1 MPLLTTTEGTPLDPA
16 ALLQRLTRLGYAGDA
31 DVAQEWLGTVL
42 RALLAEPSV
51 GDLAGRI
58 ERGDVDVES
67 VADVVLAATLRVL
80 RNPAGV
86 KQESGSIDDWSEAR
100 SYADETQDV
109 YFTAAELRRLGTTA
123 ADAGAGF
130 SGSIPYVR

>member
-16 ALLQRLTRLGYAGDA
+16 VLLQRLSRLGYAGDA

-58 ERGDVDVES
+58 ERGEVDVES

-80 RNPAGV
+80 RNPDGV
-86 KQESGSIDDWSEAR
+86 KQESGGIDDWNESR
-100 SYADETQDV
+100 TYGDETQNV
-109 YFTAAELRRLGTTA
+109 YFTAAELRRLSPDTA
-123 ADAGAGF
+123 ALPGGF
-130 SGSIPYVR
+130 TGSVPYLR